1 MTSSLQLVSICVAA
15 DLCGDVSPAH
25 SETVDTLRP
34 TIAEDEAQANPVEE
48 PVVAP
53 SLTITPEVEQVPL
66 KNLKQIA
73 DHYAAPGVKFGG
85 IILYPSIEADTLY
98 TSNTA

>member
-1 MTSSLQLVSICVAA
+1 VTSSLQLVSICVAA

-34 TIAEDEAQANPVEE
+34 TIADDEAQADPVEE

-73 DHYAAPGVKFGG
+73 DPYAAPGVKFGG
-85 IILYPSIEADTLY
+85 IILYPSLEADTLY